1 MFGERVPGPGWRS
14 RFYFCGLGRLAV
26 LRSLLLTII
35 CFLGEALEAQRTGT
49 QEGEEQAKPTGW
61 RGGKGLVVVRCGPPA
76 AVDAGLRCECG

>member
-1 MFGERVPGPGWRS
+1 MEVKVLFLWTR
-14 RFYFCGLGRLAV
+14 AV
-26 LRSLLLTII
+26 GGATVTVTTII